1 MSRQQRTKEPLI
13 DIFTIVK
20 YFILWILFAIVA
32 YGVKTVVM
40 MALAAS
46 PTKQVGNGVLTLYE
60 VHNTGAAFNLFSN
73 HSEMIITASFL
84 AVALITFIVL
94 IASGKITQAAVSAM
108 AALSAGITM
117 NMIERINQGY
127 VIDYIHCNFLQ
138 DFPVFNVPDI
148 MIVVGAIGL
157 MFSLLTK
164 R

>member
-1 MSRQQRTKEPLI
+1 MPRQQRTKEPLI
-13 DIFTIVK
+13 DVFTIVK

-32 YGVKTVVM
+32 YGVKVVVM

-46 PTKQVGNGVLTLYE
+46 PTKQVGNGILTLYE
-60 VHNTGAAFNLFSN
+60 VHNTGAAFNLFASQP
-73 HSEMIITASFL
+73 EMIIIASFL
-84 AVALITFIVL
+84 AVALITFVVL

-127 VIDYIHCNFLQ
+127 VIDYIHCDFLQ

-157 MFSLLTK
+157 MLSLLTK

>member
-73 HSEMIITASFL
+73 GMIYRNESKICWEYIKQGKSVIIHGQAGAGKSGCTANIINFC
-84 AVALITFIVL
+84 
-94 IASGKITQAAVSAM
+94 
-108 AALSAGITM
+108 
-117 NMIERINQGY
+117 ER
-127 VIDYIHCNFLQ
+127 
-138 DFPVFNVPDI
+138 
-148 MIVVGAIGL
+148 
-157 MFSLLTK
+157 
-164 R
+164 